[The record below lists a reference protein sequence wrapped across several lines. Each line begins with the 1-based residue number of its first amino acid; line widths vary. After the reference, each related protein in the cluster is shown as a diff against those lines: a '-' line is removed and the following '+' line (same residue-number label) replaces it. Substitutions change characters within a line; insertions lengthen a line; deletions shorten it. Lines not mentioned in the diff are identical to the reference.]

1 MMKPQLITI
10 NNTQAGQRIDNF
22 LVTLMKGVPRSRIYR
37 ALRKGEVRVNKG
49 RVQPTYRLQAEDI
62 LRLPPLRTSATV
74 MPTPSKNLRE
84 CLKKAIIFENKDY
97 LVINKPVG
105 LAVHGGT
112 EVGCGVIEAFKVMRP
127 DSPQLSLGH
136 RLDRDTSGCLL
147 LAKHRKA
154 LLEFHALLKKH
165 VVEKRYILLVKGFW
179 KGGKQRVALPLLK
192 NKQLGGERIV
202 ISGETG
208 KPAETIFEP
217 VQVGKKTSLLRATL
231 ITGRTHQIR
240 VHAAELGFPIVGD
253 PKYGDREFNKEV
265 KANRLFLHAET
276 LSFGEYIFSAPVDFG

>member
-1 MMKPQLITI
+1 
-10 NNTQAGQRIDNF
+10 
-22 LVTLMKGVPRSRIYR
+22 
-37 ALRKGEVRVNKG
+37 
-49 RVQPTYRLQAEDI
+49 
-62 LRLPPLRTSATV
+62 
-74 MPTPSKNLRE
+74 
-84 CLKKAIIFENKDY
+84 
-97 LVINKPVG
+97 
-105 LAVHGGT
+105 
-112 EVGCGVIEAFKVMRP
+112 VGCGVIEAFKVMRP